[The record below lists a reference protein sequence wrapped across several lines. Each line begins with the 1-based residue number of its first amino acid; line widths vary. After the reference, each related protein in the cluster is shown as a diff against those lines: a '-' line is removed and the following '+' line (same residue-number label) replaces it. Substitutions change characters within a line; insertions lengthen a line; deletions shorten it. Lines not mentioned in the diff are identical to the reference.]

1 MGIKDLMTGI
11 GADSAESL
19 GLTGAADEIRPIP
32 PAPQPPV
39 YKSQLPASAV
49 SRGEIAGTFGKHESD
64 FIQYYVYD
72 SDGNFITS
80 KIKTG
85 GSRADLVRLNP
96 GQDLRDCGLIAGK
109 YRIEYNFLRQRGGK
123 PRVIFQDEE
132 DQIWNG
138 EIREENGRYFKG
150 IELDNNNPTTKE
162 EVFIFDDTY
171 MVHEISPSRQEVRII
186 AKDSDIAEYNNGFA
200 SLGFKEFRYNPI
212 LTNMA
217 GDGKIDSADPF
228 KFVAT
233 LDDSDGGFK
242 PEMVGGFIEI
252 KNAFITGYEETV
264 SYKQVP
270 NPNYVASTETK
281 PENKMNL
288 AKEVARERAD
298 VERAKQ
304 TEPKNA
310 AESPGELNPLKQAAT
325 RKKPRRRKKRTG
337 LAGVASRLTN
347 RDEL

>member
-1 MGIKDLMTGI
+1 MASKQIPDSGISNQKI
-11 GADSAESL
+11 
-19 GLTGAADEIRPIP
+19 
-32 PAPQPPV
+32 
-39 YKSQLPASAV
+39 
-49 SRGEIAGTFGKHESD
+49 ESD
-64 FIQYYVYD
+64 FGSYPTDFIEYYVYD
-72 SDGNFITS
+72 SDDNFIVS
-80 KIKTG
+80 KIKKSG
-85 GSRADLVRLNP
+85 AKSDLVELNP
-96 GQDLRDCGLIAGK
+96 GKDLRECGLIAGK
-109 YRIEYNFLRQRGGK
+109 YKVTYNFLRQRGGK
-123 PRVIFQDEE
+123 PRVFFVDEVGE
-132 DQIWNG
+132 LWNG
-138 EIREENGRYFKG
+138 DVRQEGDKYFKG
-150 IELDNNNPTTKE
+150 AELDLNNANTRE

-171 MVHEISPSRQEVRII
+171 MVHQVSPSRQEVRII
-186 AKDSDIAEYNNGFA
+186 PKTSDIGEYKAGFT
-200 SLGFKEFRYNPI
+200 SLNFKEFRYNPI
-212 LTNMA
+212 LTDIA

-228 KFVAT
+228 KFTST

-242 PEMVGGFIEI
+242 PEMVNGFIEI
-252 KNAFITGYEETV
+252 QNAFITGYEETV

-270 NPNYVASTETK
+270 NPTYVASTNTK

>member
-1 MGIKDLMTGI
+1 MASK
-11 GADSAESL
+11 
-19 GLTGAADEIRPIP
+19 
-32 PAPQPPV
+32 
-39 YKSQLPASAV
+39 QLPDSGISNQKV
-49 SRGEIAGTFGKHESD
+49 ESNFGDYPTD
-64 FIQYYVYD
+64 FIEYYVYD
-72 SDGNFITS
+72 SDDNFIIS
-80 KIKTG
+80 KIKKA
-85 GSRADLVRLNP
+85 GSKSDLVELNP
-96 GQDLRDCGLIAGK
+96 GKDLRECGLIAGK
-109 YRIEYNFLRQRGGK
+109 YKVTYNFLRQRGGK
-123 PRVIFQDEE
+123 PRVFFVDEVGE
-132 DQIWNG
+132 LWNG
-138 EIREENGRYFKG
+138 DVRQEGDKYFKG
-150 IELDNNNPTTKE
+150 AELDLNNANTRE

-171 MVHEISPSRQEVRII
+171 MVHQVSPSRQEVRVVP
-186 AKDSDIAEYNNGFA
+186 KTSDISEYKNGFA

-212 LTNMA
+212 LTNIA

-298 VERAKQ
+298 VERAKK